1 MNLRFVS
8 WNLNGFVRGGQ
19 AELLRSTPWDVCA
32 VQEVTTLDA
41 FTALADA
48 VGAAG
53 ECARPHLA
61 DTNDATY
68 VSGLLARPPWHI
80 EASAVLDVPSPER
93 ALRAVAHGGDRRIEV
108 ASLALPPASSPRW
121 GEEAK
126 VRQAL
131 AIADWLARRER
142 PTVVGIDANTPRWDR
157 LDLAATEFWNAG
169 EERLLGPRPDHDL
182 RDVFREV
189 VERDPDR
196 RATIAAE
203 RPDGPL
209 AVSHVRGHGERA
221 TPCRY
226 DFVLASPDV
235 AVVDADYQWEEARA
249 AKSDHALV
257 WAELNVP

>member
-8 WNLNGFVRGGQ
+8 WNLNGFVRGGTGR
-19 AELLRSTPWDVCA
+19 AARFDAGWDVCA
-32 VQEVTTLDA
+32 VQEATTLDA
-41 FTALADA
+41 FTALA
-48 VGAAG
+48 
-53 ECARPHLA
+53 EPCAPRASRRGRTSPTRTIA
-61 DTNDATY
+61 PY
-68 VSGLLARPPWHI
+68 VCGLLARPSVAHR
-80 EASAVLDVPSPER
+80 SAGR
-93 ALRAVAHGGDRRIEV
+93 ARRAVAGTRAPRRRARRRPPRDGRAAWRCRRRRARLGCGGRC
-108 ASLALPPASSPRW
+108 
-121 GEEAK
+121 
-126 VRQAL
+126 RQAL

-157 LDLAATEFWNAG
+157 LDLAATEFWNDG

-235 AVVDADYQWEEARA
+235 AVVDADYRGRRHAPRRA
-249 AKSDHALV
+249 TTRSSG
-257 WAELNVP
+257 PS